1 MFPWTCTAMKKQSR
15 CWAWA
20 VPASVPTA
28 PQPEPHF
35 LVIKTV
41 EVWAEKSR
49 WCNEP
54 KSDKLEKGN
63 CA

>member
-1 MFPWTCTAMKKQSR
+1 MKKQSR
-15 CWAWA
+15 CWAQA
-20 VPASVPTA
+20 VPASVLTA

-35 LVIKTV
+35 LVIKTS

-49 WCNEP
+49 WRNEP
-54 KSDKLEKGN
+54 KYDKLEKGN

>member
-1 MFPWTCTAMKKQSR
+1 MKKQSR

-35 LVIKTV
+35 LVIKTA

-49 WCNEP
+49 WHNEP